1 VAIEVLFITA
11 VILTGV
17 LILVPSYLSENTGTS
32 LMAYIKSSASNAC
45 SYLNSGVV
53 VNSQPYS
60 LLNPI
65 IVKSNYT
72 SKNFIVSSVT
82 SSESDDTI
90 TINVQVKYSGRID
103 LDNDLMALAFKA
115 FLIRD
120 LLDHTDARV
129 EGGSLH
135 YGSKRVVI
143 NVQVVGP

>member
-1 VAIEVLFITA
+1 MAIEVLFITA

-17 LILVPSYLSENTGTS
+17 LLVVTPYLNENTNTS
-32 LMAYIKSSASNAC
+32 LIAYVKSSASHAC
-45 SYLNSGVV
+45 SYLNSGVT

-60 LLNPI
+60 LLNAI

-72 SKNFIVSSVT
+72 SKNFMVSSIT

-90 TINVQVKYSGRID
+90 TINVQVRYSGRID
-103 LDNDLMALAFKA
+103 LDNDVMALAFKA

-120 LLDHTDARV
+120 LLDHTDARL
-129 EGGSLH
+129 EGTSLY
-135 YGSKRVVI
+135 YGDKKVVI